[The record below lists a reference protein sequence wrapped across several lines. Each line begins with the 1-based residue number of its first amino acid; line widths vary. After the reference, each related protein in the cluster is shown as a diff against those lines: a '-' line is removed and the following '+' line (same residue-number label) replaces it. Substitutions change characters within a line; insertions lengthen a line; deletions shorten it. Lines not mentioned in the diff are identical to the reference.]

1 MIHIEKVGESDP
13 EPLPAGDT
21 PLSGIRSLSMV
32 HVVAAPHTQSLLSQA
47 GADALNVHPVDWFE
61 QPVFLLTCFSG
72 VRHAAID
79 PWKERAKVYEL
90 IKEGDVFVENLRPGL
105 ADSQGYSAQ
114 ELASFRPGVI
124 TGSIK
129 LNVPGPYSQMPG
141 FDFNAGAITGLFTKT
156 GTPDRPARPN
166 AVAVICD
173 LFAGRMLATGI
184 QAALLRRAREGGSY
198 KVSVSLAQVC
208 TWLMSLGL
216 VPKNDLL
223 DLKSMGPEHQAMKPN
238 TQSGET
244 AYGDTTI
251 IAEQVEMSLTPPRW
265 RDPIVSI
272 PGSSYLEW
280 LPGSDG

>member
-1 MIHIEKVGESDP
+1 
-13 EPLPAGDT
+13 
-21 PLSGIRSLSMV
+21 
-32 HVVAAPHTQSLLSQA
+32 
-47 GADALNVHPVDWFE
+47 
-61 QPVFLLTCFSG
+61 
-72 VRHAAID
+72 
-79 PWKERAKVYEL
+79 
-90 IKEGDVFVENLRPGL
+90 
-105 ADSQGYSAQ
+105 
-114 ELASFRPGVI
+114 
-124 TGSIK
+124 
-129 LNVPGPYSQMPG
+129 
-141 FDFNAGAITGLFTKT
+141 
-156 GTPDRPARPN
+156 
-166 AVAVICD
+166 
-173 LFAGRMLATGI
+173 MLATGI